1 VHRYSLRRLSISAT
15 KTVHFFAPQRIY
27 ILFIISARRTTR
39 VGVYSA
45 NLHNGSVPMNLTRP
59 IQIPDTFTPASLAN
73 ELRLRIAGAPADGS
87 VPAPLSS
94 PVIVWADAG
103 SEALVHLDSIQVRM
117 LPGTLLV
124 SLDFETDQTG
134 RSPLIV
140 ALTLSADPKD
150 PAGLVAATDEYPRG
164 DGRLAARWGRAFQAA
179 AWASLLSIAQDHA
192 AQRSLAPRNI
202 SVGPNGLTLQ
212 AGPPLSI
219 VPQPTPQPGRAPT
232 NASSKSRTKTSGK
245 A

>member
-1 VHRYSLRRLSISAT
+1 MIKDVIILWRQAFIRIPDNAFGGHSLRRLSISAT

-87 VPAPLSS
+87 VPAPL
-94 PVIVWADAG
+94 
-103 SEALVHLDSIQVRM
+103 
-117 LPGTLLV
+117 
-124 SLDFETDQTG
+124 
-134 RSPLIV
+134 SPLIV

-232 NASSKSRTKTSGK
+232 NASSKSRTETSGK